1 MNRYLW
7 ISIECGCLQ
16 VGQPDVILTNISV
29 HETITICR
37 LEDNILNIYCLVIHL
52 HVAHVNSASC
62 DPALFA
68 SMLSELYSSFLSIG
82 DWNQGLN

>member
-7 ISIECGCLQ
+7 ISIECGGCLQ

-37 LEDNILNIYCLVIHL
+37 LVDNILDIYCLVIHL

-68 SMLSELYSSFLSIG
+68 V
-82 DWNQGLN
+82 

>member
-7 ISIECGCLQ
+7 ISIKCGCLQ

-37 LEDNILNIYCLVIHL
+37 LEDNILNIYYLL
-52 HVAHVNSASC
+52 SC
-62 DPALFA
+62 HPPSYGAR
-68 SMLSELYSSFLSIG
+68 ELREL
-82 DWNQGLN
+82 

>member
-7 ISIECGCLQ
+7 ISIECGGCLQ

-37 LEDNILNIYCLVIHL
+37 LVDIDNILDIYCRVIPL

-68 SMLSELYSSFLSIG
+68 V
-82 DWNQGLN
+82 